1 MESEVPGK
9 RRYFAYSVNQSLL
22 ELAAKLRQAEVR
34 VKGRTLQT
42 VVPPRSILA
51 AISSTV
57 DGGRFQFT
65 ARRNHEL
72 ENVTPLEYLNGSDA
86 AEMATAN
93 GDHANDVPESVH
105 TLSKK
110 LSVPKRS
117 GPSLWPF
124 LSSIKASLDAEH
136 VRFMEKN
143 RKFYSNYERSRV
155 AEDYVEPLSETDV
168 EIVIDS
174 AIDAVLQIRESRVP
188 QQSRSS
194 RNESC
199 VSAAVSTA
207 PVTVNTVQDIPPTF
221 ATVNVTPIT
230 PGPMIPTP
238 MTPAPIIPTPI
249 IPAPIIPA
257 PIIPTPMIPTQM
269 MPTQMMPTQM
279 MPTQPAVVSKR
290 YAAAVANPRR
300 FRCGLCPYSTNN
312 RSHVRRHHISVHS
325 DARPYRC
332 YVCNKEFAR
341 CENAKVHMI
350 SRHPD
355 VPYSVDRLRNS
366 MFYKSP
372 NSSSPKL
379 SEMDSMP
386 STSDQS
392 SSMSATAFQ
401 LQQDVGS
408 SAVSAQWPNDAVN
421 AELNR
426 PQLEH
431 HQAIP
436 PWISFPKIEPKLE
449 PSLPVFS
456 HGNTVSQ
463 SLEGIPRSMFQA
475 DAGTLMNVQSLLGST
490 TIKQEPA
497 DTKAASYPLSDRHVC
512 FYCQFMCQNATEL
525 ANHIAT
531 SHSSLNPAA
540 LHATPGSNPGYVVLQ
555 TAAPIFLLPYGS
567 ESVLPDRSQV
577 GHGYHPILPKLPA
590 FTDESRNQNEASAG
604 QLVSSVTA
612 GTTHN
617 VPSAKAASVGSS
629 SASKISAFMPEKAQE
644 SQSPSPT
651 PASAEGKR
659 ERKRQFKR
667 FYCSRCPDRAPF
679 RYEKSF
685 EKHLNQHRFEDRSRK
700 AQKIASKVA

>member
-1 MESEVPGK
+1 MESEVPVR

-22 ELAAKLRQAEVR
+22 ELADKLRQAEVR
-34 VKGRTLQT
+34 VNGRTLQT
-42 VVPPRSILA
+42 VIPPRNISA
-51 AISSTV
+51 GISSTV
-57 DGGRFQFT
+57 DGGRFQFI
-65 ARRNHEL
+65 ARRNDEL
-72 ENVTPLEYLNGSDA
+72 ENVTPLEYVNGSDA
-86 AEMATAN
+86 AVTTNSAAEMVTAN
-93 GDHANDVPESVH
+93 SCHANDVPEPVH
-105 TLSKK
+105 THSKK
-110 LSVPKRS
+110 LSMPNRS
-117 GPSLWPF
+117 GPSLWPV

-136 VRFMEKN
+136 VRFLEKN
-143 RKFYSNYERSRV
+143 QKFYRNYDKSRV
-155 AEDYVEPLSETDV
+155 AEDYIEPLSETDV
-168 EIVIDS
+168 EIVIDN
-174 AIDAVLQIRESRVP
+174 AIDAVLKTRDSRAS

-199 VSAAVSTA
+199 VPAAVSTA
-207 PVTVNTVQDIPPTF
+207 PVPVSVNAVQDIPSTF
-221 ATVNVTPIT
+221 ETVNIA
-230 PGPMIPTP
+230 PMIPVPTIP
-238 MTPAPIIPTPI
+238 VPTTIIPTTV
-249 IPAPIIPA
+249 
-257 PIIPTPMIPTQM
+257 IPTTVMPTTM
-269 MPTQMMPTQM
+269 MPTTMI
-279 MPTQPAVVSKR
+279 PTQPAVVSKR

-332 YVCNKEFAR
+332 YVCSKEFAR

-355 VPYSVDRLRNS
+355 VPYSVDRLRNN
-366 MFYKSP
+366 MFFKSP
-372 NSSSPKL
+372 SSASLTEVDP
-379 SEMDSMP
+379 MP
-386 STSDQS
+386 STSIQS
-392 SSMSATAFQ
+392 SSVSEAAFQ

-408 SAVSAQWPNDAVN
+408 SGMSAQWPNDALNV
-421 AELNR
+421 ELNR

-436 PWISFPKIEPKLE
+436 PWITFPKIEPNLN
-449 PSLPVFS
+449 PSLPMYS

-475 DAGTLMNVQSLLGST
+475 DTNAMMKVQSLLGSG

-497 DTKAASYPLSDRHVC
+497 DTKDSGYPLSDRHVC
-512 FYCQFMCQNATEL
+512 FYCQFVCQNAADLT
-525 ANHIAT
+525 NHIAT

-540 LHATPGSNPGYVVLQ
+540 LHAAPSSNPGYVVLQ

-567 ESVLPDRSQV
+567 ESVLPNRSQV
-577 GHGYHPILPKLPA
+577 GLGYHPILPKLPA
-590 FTDESRNQNEASAG
+590 FSDESRNEASAG
-604 QLVSSVTA
+604 QHSSSVTA
-612 GTTHN
+612 ATTYRSPPN
-617 VPSAKAASVGSS
+617 VPIAKAASVGSS
-629 SASKISAFMPEKAQE
+629 SASRISDLMPEKAQE

-651 PASAEGKR
+651 PASSEGKR